1 MAASEKEVIVMADVR
16 FTISAD
22 ELFLQKIDDYRFGN
36 RLRSRT
42 QAAFEL
48 IKLGLGADTQMA
60 MPEKNDGKPDTE
72 PIDKTRLTL
81 SVDEGTMNK
90 IDDYQF
96 ENRFASRTQ
105 AVLDLIQ
112 KGLVVSENMAIDS

>member
-1 MAASEKEVIVMADVR
+1 MADVR